1 MIIKKVTKNR
11 QDSSLT
17 FLADYLEKSKQNSE
31 DTRVADRFFFN
42 LGDKAF
48 DLQTCA
54 TDMLN
59 LMKQNDRVKS
69 SKYTHYVLSLEHKQ
83 ELSHDEWN
91 DILTRTLR
99 TLDLEDYQAF
109 AVMHCDTDNQHVHL
123 VVNNINPRTHNIAPL
138 SNDTYKLSKL
148 RQEFNQELDL
158 KFNKNINLNLGHS
171 KTNSNL
177 YELEKYRDVQSFTS
191 YVSQL
196 KDDLFKANSW
206 QEFFKVLQDNGV
218 TYSQHGNGYVFQSLD
233 KKFATKASSIN
244 RNFVI
249 SKLEQKFGKME
260 QSMLPEMTSQPAK
273 QYVKKKH
280 TKQGKYVISFTS
292 PFKEE
297 NSSELVLKAKNRG
310 DKIHDNGNNFVVKS
324 DTSDQTLMQLLVT
337 MSKRIG
343 KDKFLKI
350 KGNPVFERR
359 CYEIAKIL
367 QINIKCQLL
376 NLQNVVGKS
385 EEPYVNKK
393 WERSYELYF
402 AKQTQIDEYLRR
414 FEEIDRE
421 RERQFCTVSEDH
433 ERVHSVRNVPERKV
447 VSNEKRNG
455 SMYVSDAHANN
466 RKSRIRR

>member
-1 MIIKKVTKNR
+1 MIIKSVKVNCSKT
-11 QDSSLT
+11 SLR
-17 FLADYLEKSKQNSE
+17 FLTNYLEQSKQNE
-31 DTRVADRFFFN
+31 NQTRVDDRFFFN
-42 LGDKAF
+42 QTEEAF

-54 TDMLN
+54 TDMLQVMN
-59 LMKQNDRVKS
+59 KNERVKS
-69 SKYTHYVLSLEHKQ
+69 AKYAHYVLSLEEGQ
-83 ELSHDEWN
+83 TLSHDEWKEY
-91 DILTRTLR
+91 LSKTLKS
-99 TLDLEDYQAF
+99 LGLEEHQAY

-123 VVNNINPRTHNIAPL
+123 VVNKINPNSLNVAQL
-138 SNDTYKLSKL
+138 AYEKLNLKKL
-148 RQEFNQELDL
+148 RTEINEELDL
-158 KFNKNINLNLGHS
+158 KFTQSQS
-171 KTNSNL
+171 KELLKTKTFNSNL
-177 YELEKYRDVQSFTS
+177 SFTS

-206 QEFFKVLQDNGV
+206 QEFFKILQDNGV

-273 QYVKKKH
+273 QYVKKKRS
-280 TKQGKYVISFTS
+280 KKSNYVISFTS
-292 PFKEE
+292 PYKEE
-297 NSSELVLKAKNRG
+297 NSSELVLEAKNRG

-359 CYEIAKIL
+359 CYELAKIL

>member
-1 MIIKKVTKNR
+1 MIIKSVKVNCSKT
-11 QDSSLT
+11 SLR
-17 FLADYLEKSKQNSE
+17 FLTNYLEQSKQNE
-31 DTRVADRFFFN
+31 NQTRVDDRFFFN
-42 LGDKAF
+42 QTEEAF

-54 TDMLN
+54 TDMLQVMN
-59 LMKQNDRVKS
+59 KNERVKS
-69 SKYTHYVLSLEHKQ
+69 AKYAHYVLSLEEGQ
-83 ELSHDEWN
+83 TLSHDEWKEY
-91 DILTRTLR
+91 LSKTLKS
-99 TLDLEDYQAF
+99 LGLEEHQAY

-123 VVNNINPRTHNIAPL
+123 VVNKINPNSLNVAQL
-138 SNDTYKLSKL
+138 AYEKLNLKKL
-148 RQEFNQELDL
+148 RTEINEELDL
-158 KFNKNINLNLGHS
+158 KFTQSQS
-171 KTNSNL
+171 KELLKTKTFNSNL
-177 YELEKYRDVQSFTS
+177 SFTS

-260 QSMLPEMTSQPAK
+260 QSMLPEMTSQPVK
-273 QYVKKKH
+273 QYIKKKRS
-280 TKQGKYVISFTS
+280 KKSNYVISFTS
-292 PFKEE
+292 PYKEE

-324 DTSDQTLMQLLVT
+324 TTSDQTLMQLLVT

-359 CYEIAKIL
+359 CYELAKIL

-447 VSNEKRNG
+447 DSNEKRHG

>member
-1 MIIKKVTKNR
+1 MIIKSVKVNCSKT
-11 QDSSLT
+11 SLR
-17 FLADYLEKSKQNSE
+17 FLTNYLEQSKQNE
-31 DTRVADRFFFN
+31 NQTRVDDRFFFN
-42 LGDKAF
+42 QTEEAF

-54 TDMLN
+54 TDMLQVMN
-59 LMKQNDRVKS
+59 KNERVKS
-69 SKYTHYVLSLEHKQ
+69 AKYAHYVLSLEEGQ
-83 ELSHDEWN
+83 TLSHDEWKEY
-91 DILTRTLR
+91 LSKTLKS
-99 TLDLEDYQAF
+99 LGLEEHQAY

-123 VVNNINPRTHNIAPL
+123 VVNKINPNSLNVAQL
-138 SNDTYKLSKL
+138 AYEKLNLKKL
-148 RQEFNQELDL
+148 RTEINEELDL
-158 KFNKNINLNLGHS
+158 KFTQSQS
-171 KTNSNL
+171 KELLKTKTFNSNL
-177 YELEKYRDVQSFTS
+177 SFTS
-191 YVSQL
+191 YVSQF

-260 QSMLPEMTSQPAK
+260 QSMLPEMTSQPVK
-273 QYVKKKH
+273 QYIKKKRS
-280 TKQGKYVISFTS
+280 KKSNYVISFTS
-292 PFKEE
+292 PYKEE

-324 DTSDQTLMQLLVT
+324 TTSDQTLMQLLVT

-359 CYEIAKIL
+359 CYELAKIL

-402 AKQTQIDEYLRR
+402 AKQTQINEYLRR

>member
-1 MIIKKVTKNR
+1 MIIKSVKVNCSKT
-11 QDSSLT
+11 SLR
-17 FLADYLEKSKQNSE
+17 FLTNYLEQSKQNE
-31 DTRVADRFFFN
+31 NQTRVDDRFFFN
-42 LGDKAF
+42 QTEEAF

-54 TDMLN
+54 TDMLQVMN
-59 LMKQNDRVKS
+59 KNERVKS
-69 SKYTHYVLSLEHKQ
+69 AKYAHYVLSLEEGQ
-83 ELSHDEWN
+83 TLSHDEWKEY
-91 DILTRTLR
+91 LSKTLKS
-99 TLDLEDYQAF
+99 LGLEEHQAY

-123 VVNNINPRTHNIAPL
+123 VVNKINPNSLNVAQL
-138 SNDTYKLSKL
+138 AYEKLNLKKL
-148 RQEFNQELDL
+148 RTEINEELDL
-158 KFNKNINLNLGHS
+158 KFTQSQS
-171 KTNSNL
+171 KELLKTKTFNSNL
-177 YELEKYRDVQSFTS
+177 SFTS

-196 KDDLFKANSW
+196 KDHLFKANSW

-260 QSMLPEMTSQPAK
+260 QSMLPEMTSQPVK
-273 QYVKKKH
+273 QYIKKKRS
-280 TKQGKYVISFTS
+280 KKSNYVISFTS
-292 PFKEE
+292 PYKEE
-297 NSSELVLKAKNRG
+297 NSSELVFKAKNRG

-324 DTSDQTLMQLLVT
+324 TTSDQTLMQLLVT

-359 CYEIAKIL
+359 CYELAKIL

-402 AKQTQIDEYLRR
+402 AKQTQINEYLRR

>member
-1 MIIKKVTKNR
+1 MIIKSVKVNCSKT
-11 QDSSLT
+11 SLR
-17 FLADYLEKSKQNSE
+17 FLTNYLEQSKQNE
-31 DTRVADRFFFN
+31 NQTRVDDRFFFN
-42 LGDKAF
+42 QTEEAF

-54 TDMLN
+54 TDMLQVMN
-59 LMKQNDRVKS
+59 KNERVKS
-69 SKYTHYVLSLEHKQ
+69 AKYAHYVLSLEEGQ
-83 ELSHDEWN
+83 TLSHDEWKEY
-91 DILTRTLR
+91 LSKTLKS
-99 TLDLEDYQAF
+99 LGLEEHQAY

-123 VVNNINPRTHNIAPL
+123 VVNKINPNSLNVAQL
-138 SNDTYKLSKL
+138 AYEKLNLKKL
-148 RQEFNQELDL
+148 RTEINEELDL
-158 KFNKNINLNLGHS
+158 KFTQSQS
-171 KTNSNL
+171 KELLKTKTFNSNL
-177 YELEKYRDVQSFTS
+177 SFTS
-191 YVSQL
+191 YVSQF

-260 QSMLPEMTSQPAK
+260 QSMLPEMTSQPVK
-273 QYVKKKH
+273 QYIKKKRS
-280 TKQGKYVISFTS
+280 KKSNYVISFTS
-292 PFKEE
+292 PYKEE
-297 NSSELVLKAKNRG
+297 NSSELVLEAENRG

-324 DTSDQTLMQLLVT
+324 TTSDQTLMQLLVT

-359 CYEIAKIL
+359 CYELAKIL

-402 AKQTQIDEYLRR
+402 AKQTQINEYLRR

>member
-1 MIIKKVTKNR
+1 MKFTQSQSKELLKTK
-11 QDSSLT
+11 T
-17 FLADYLEKSKQNSE
+17 F
-31 DTRVADRFFFN
+31 
-42 LGDKAF
+42 
-48 DLQTCA
+48 
-54 TDMLN
+54 
-59 LMKQNDRVKS
+59 
-69 SKYTHYVLSLEHKQ
+69 
-83 ELSHDEWN
+83 
-91 DILTRTLR
+91 
-99 TLDLEDYQAF
+99 
-109 AVMHCDTDNQHVHL
+109 
-123 VVNNINPRTHNIAPL
+123 
-138 SNDTYKLSKL
+138 
-148 RQEFNQELDL
+148 
-158 KFNKNINLNLGHS
+158 
-171 KTNSNL
+171 NSNL
-177 YELEKYRDVQSFTS
+177 SFTS
-191 YVSQL
+191 YVSQF

-260 QSMLPEMTSQPAK
+260 QSMLPEMTSQPVK
-273 QYVKKKH
+273 QYIKKKRS
-280 TKQGKYVISFTS
+280 KKSNYVISFTS
-292 PFKEE
+292 PYKEE

-324 DTSDQTLMQLLVT
+324 TTSDQTLMQLLVT

-359 CYEIAKIL
+359 CYELAKIL

>member
-1 MIIKKVTKNR
+1 MIIKSVKVNCSKT
-11 QDSSLT
+11 SLR
-17 FLADYLEKSKQNSE
+17 FLTNYLEQSKQNE
-31 DTRVADRFFFN
+31 NQTRVDDRFFFN
-42 LGDKAF
+42 QTEEAF

-54 TDMLN
+54 TDMLQVMN
-59 LMKQNDRVKS
+59 KNERVKS
-69 SKYTHYVLSLEHKQ
+69 AKYAHYVLSLEEGQ
-83 ELSHDEWN
+83 TLSHDEWKEY
-91 DILTRTLR
+91 LSKTLKS
-99 TLDLEDYQAF
+99 LGLEEHQAY

-123 VVNNINPRTHNIAPL
+123 VVNKINPNSLNVAQL
-138 SNDTYKLSKL
+138 AYEKLNLKKL
-148 RQEFNQELDL
+148 RTEINEELDL
-158 KFNKNINLNLGHS
+158 KFTQSQS
-171 KTNSNL
+171 KELLKTKTFNSNL
-177 YELEKYRDVQSFTS
+177 SFTS
-191 YVSQL
+191 YVSQF

-260 QSMLPEMTSQPAK
+260 QSMLPEMTSQPVK
-273 QYVKKKH
+273 QYIKKKRS
-280 TKQGKYVISFTS
+280 KKSNYVISFTS
-292 PFKEE
+292 PYKEE

-310 DKIHDNGNNFVVKS
+310 DKIYDNGNNFVVKS
-324 DTSDQTLMQLLVT
+324 TTSDQTLMQLLVT

-359 CYEIAKIL
+359 CYELAKIL

>member
-1 MIIKKVTKNR
+1 MIIKSVKVNCSKT
-11 QDSSLT
+11 SLR
-17 FLADYLEKSKQNSE
+17 FLTNYLEQSKQNE
-31 DTRVADRFFFN
+31 NQTRVADRFFFN
-42 LGDKAF
+42 QTEEAF

-54 TDMLN
+54 TDMLQVMN
-59 LMKQNDRVKS
+59 KNERVKS
-69 SKYTHYVLSLEHKQ
+69 AKYAHYVLSLEEGQ
-83 ELSHDEWN
+83 TLSHDEWKEY
-91 DILTRTLR
+91 LSKTLKS
-99 TLDLEDYQAF
+99 LGLEEHQAY

-123 VVNNINPRTHNIAPL
+123 VVNKINPNSLNVAQL
-138 SNDTYKLSKL
+138 AYEKLNLKKL
-148 RQEFNQELDL
+148 RTEINEELDL
-158 KFNKNINLNLGHS
+158 KFTQSQS
-171 KTNSNL
+171 KELLKTKTFNSNL
-177 YELEKYRDVQSFTS
+177 SFTS
-191 YVSQL
+191 YVSQF

-260 QSMLPEMTSQPAK
+260 QSMLPEMTSQPVK
-273 QYVKKKH
+273 QYIKKKRS
-280 TKQGKYVISFTS
+280 KKSNYVISFTS
-292 PFKEE
+292 PYKEE

-324 DTSDQTLMQLLVT
+324 TTSDQTLMQLLVT

-359 CYEIAKIL
+359 CYELAKIL

>member
-1 MIIKKVTKNR
+1 MIIKSVKVNCSKT
-11 QDSSLT
+11 SLR
-17 FLADYLEKSKQNSE
+17 FLTNYLEQSKQNE
-31 DTRVADRFFFN
+31 NQTRVDDRFFFN
-42 LGDKAF
+42 QTEEAF

-54 TDMLN
+54 TDMLQVMN
-59 LMKQNDRVKS
+59 KNERVKS
-69 SKYTHYVLSLEHKQ
+69 AKYAHYVLSLEEGQ
-83 ELSHDEWN
+83 TLSHDEWKEY
-91 DILTRTLR
+91 LSKTLKS
-99 TLDLEDYQAF
+99 LGLEEHQAY

-123 VVNNINPRTHNIAPL
+123 VVNKINPNSLNVAQL
-138 SNDTYKLSKL
+138 AYEKLNLKKL
-148 RQEFNQELDL
+148 RTEINEELDL
-158 KFNKNINLNLGHS
+158 KFTQSQS
-171 KTNSNL
+171 KELLKTKTFNSNL
-177 YELEKYRDVQSFTS
+177 SFTS
-191 YVSQL
+191 YVSQF

-260 QSMLPEMTSQPAK
+260 QSMLPEMTSQPVK
-273 QYVKKKH
+273 QYIKKKRS
-280 TKQGKYVISFTS
+280 KKSNYVISFTS
-292 PFKEE
+292 PYKEE

-324 DTSDQTLMQLLVT
+324 TTSDQTLMQLLVT

-359 CYEIAKIL
+359 CYELAKIL

>member
-1 MIIKKVTKNR
+1 MIIKSVKVNCSKT
-11 QDSSLT
+11 SLR
-17 FLADYLEKSKQNSE
+17 FLTNYLEQSKQNE
-31 DTRVADRFFFN
+31 NQTRVDDRFFFN
-42 LGDKAF
+42 QTEEAF

-54 TDMLN
+54 TDMLQVMN
-59 LMKQNDRVKS
+59 KNERVKS
-69 SKYTHYVLSLEHKQ
+69 AKYAHYVLSLEEGQ
-83 ELSHDEWN
+83 TLSHDEWKEY
-91 DILTRTLR
+91 LSKTLKS
-99 TLDLEDYQAF
+99 LGLEEHQAY

-123 VVNNINPRTHNIAPL
+123 VVNKINPNSLNVAQL
-138 SNDTYKLSKL
+138 AYEKLNLKKL
-148 RQEFNQELDL
+148 RTEINEELDL
-158 KFNKNINLNLGHS
+158 KFTQSQS
-171 KTNSNL
+171 KELLKTKTFNSNL
-177 YELEKYRDVQSFTS
+177 SFTS

-196 KDDLFKANSW
+196 KDQLFKANSW

-260 QSMLPEMTSQPAK
+260 QSMLPEMTSQPVK
-273 QYVKKKH
+273 QYIKKKRS
-280 TKQGKYVISFTS
+280 KKSNYVISFTS
-292 PFKEE
+292 PYKEE

-324 DTSDQTLMQLLVT
+324 TTSDQTLMQLLVT

-359 CYEIAKIL
+359 CYELAKIL

-447 VSNEKRNG
+447 VSNENRNG